1 MLSLLNI
8 VWEDCTIGQGGIVTP
23 SSVEDFIVR
32 HRETLKK
39 LELYFCTINV
49 EDCGRKPPVCYWAD
63 VYKRL
68 ANSLTELVDLE
79 VKTFD
84 VPYQST
90 TPPEENLIPRP
101 YYPLQRL
108 EGMERDAEAL
118 KEFEAVVKN
127 RDER

>member
-1 MLSLLNI
+1 M
-8 VWEDCTIGQGGIVTP
+8 
-23 SSVEDFIVR
+23 
-32 HRETLKK
+32 
-39 LELYFCTINV
+39 
-49 EDCGRKPPVCYWAD
+49 
-63 VYKRL
+63 
-68 ANSLTELVDLE
+68 
-79 VKTFD
+79 KTFD